1 MEWKDLFPPQSQHL
15 IPFWPVPIR
24 IVKMS
29 QVTDKFT
36 TRQMLTYSGLLTLG
50 IGEAFDSE
58 EFYAKVNLE
67 PELQLK
73 SFEIIQKALDS
84 TFKRFKIQLRCTGAT
99 ALHDG
104 LYVKIEKIEKI
115 PENVH

>member
-1 MEWKDLFPPQSQHL
+1 MFPPQSQHL
-15 IPFWPVPIR
+15 APFWPVPIR

-29 QVTDKFT
+29 HIIEQFT
-36 TRQMLTYSGLLTLG
+36 HRQMLTYSGLLTLG
-50 IGEAFDSE
+50 IGECFNLE
-58 EFYAKVNLE
+58 EYYQRVERE
-67 PELQLK
+67 PELQRK
-73 SFEIIQKALDS
+73 SYEIIEKALDS